1 MPPQIPFENLTLDPN
16 GPPGN
21 AWGLFGPNNELGM
34 LNLLTP
40 ELIAKAASE
49 EIREGIRISLDLPLD
64 RLSHPSFGR
73 KPFKHELIN
82 KAPRVV
88 NDDVLTFNTQTST
101 QWDGFRHYGNLLS
114 YLGADGN
121 REKGEEVY
129 SADNRALPITG
140 NQTHGCYFNGH
151 TLDDLKSS
159 RVLGIDA
166 WANSGGIIGRGILID
181 YASYAQKHSM
191 PLTPFTTSTIPLSTL
206 LTILTETS
214 TTPRP
219 GDILFVRTG
228 FTEAYNALSSAQEAD
243 LAARPM
249 PDFAGV
255 ENGENTLRWL
265 WENQFAAIASDSPSF
280 EPAPL
285 VREGVKPEETLH
297 QWCLSGWGMPI
308 GEYFDLEKLG
318 EKCRERG
325 RWSFFLASVPLKVPG
340 GVASP
345 PNAVAIL

>member
-1 MPPQIPFENLTLDPN
+1 MPPSIPTFDNLTLDPN

-21 AWGLFGPNNELGM
+21 AWGLFGSQNELGM

-40 ELIAKAASE
+40 ELVRKAASE
-49 EIREGIRISLDLPLD
+49 EIRDGVRISLDLPLN

-73 KPFKHELIN
+73 KPFTQELVN

-88 NDDVLTFNTQTST
+88 NDDILTFNTQTST
-101 QWDGFRHYGNLLS
+101 QWDGFRHF
-114 YLGADGN
+114 
-121 REKGEEVY
+121 
-129 SADNRALPITG
+129 G
-140 NQTHGCYFNGH
+140 NQTHACYFNGY
-151 TLDDLKSS
+151 TLDDLRSS

-166 WANSGGIIGRGILID
+166 WSNTGGIIGRGILLD
-181 YASYAQKHSM
+181 YATWATKISI
-191 PLTPFTTSTIPLSTL
+191 PLTPFTTSTIPLSSL
-206 LTILTETS
+206 LQILHETNL
-214 TTPRP
+214 TPRP
-219 GDILFVRTG
+219 GDILFIRTG
-228 FTEAYNALSSAQEAD
+228 FTEAYSNLTLEEEKH
-243 LAARPM
+243 LAARPT

-255 ENGENTLRWL
+255 ENGEKTLRWL

-285 VREGVKPEETLH
+285 VREGVEPEVTLH

-308 GEYFDLEKLG
+308 GEYFDLEELAAY
-318 EKCRERG
+318 CRKEG
-325 RWSFFLASVPLKVPG
+325 RWTFFLSSVPLKVPG

>member
-1 MPPQIPFENLTLDPN
+1 MPPQIPAFENLTLDPT

-40 ELIAKAASE
+40 ELVRKTASE
-49 EIREGIRISLDLPLD
+49 EIREGIRISLDLPLN

-73 KPFKHELIN
+73 KPFVQELVN

-88 NDDVLTFNTQTST
+88 NDDVLTFNTQTSS
-101 QWDGFRHYGNLLS
+101 QWDGFRHF
-114 YLGADGN
+114 
-121 REKGEEVY
+121 
-129 SADNRALPITG
+129 G

-151 TLDDLKSS
+151 GLDELRKK
-159 RVLGIDA
+159 RVLGIDSWSNA
-166 WANSGGIIGRGILID
+166 GGIIGRGILID
-181 YASYAQKHSM
+181 YAAWARRNSI
-191 PLTPFTTSTIPLSTL
+191 PLTPFITSTIALSSL
-206 LTILTETS
+206 LQILTETS

-228 FTEAYNALSSAQEAD
+228 FTAAYNALSAD
-243 LAARPM
+243 EEQAIANRPT

-255 ENGENTLRWL
+255 ENGEKTLRWL

-285 VREGVKPEETLH
+285 VREAEGVKAEVTLH

-308 GEYFDLEKLG
+308 GEYFDLEELARV
-318 EKCRERG
+318 CAERG
-325 RWSFFLASVPLKVPG
+325 RWSFFLSSVPLKVPG

>member
-1 MPPQIPFENLTLDPN
+1 MAPTIPSFDSLTLDPS

-21 AWGLFGPNNELGM
+21 AWGLFGAGNELGM

-40 ELIAKAASE
+40 ELVRKTAAE
-49 EIREGIRISLDLPLD
+49 EIREGIRISLDLPLN

-73 KPFKHELIN
+73 KPFTQELVN
-82 KAPRVV
+82 KAPRIV
-88 NDDVLTFNTQTST
+88 NDDILTFNTQTST
-101 QWDGFRHYGNLLS
+101 QWDGFRHYGN
-114 YLGADGN
+114 
-121 REKGEEVY
+121 
-129 SADNRALPITG
+129 
-140 NQTHGCYFNGH
+140 QTHGCYFNGH
-151 TLDDLKSS
+151 SLDELKES
-159 RVLGIDA
+159 RVIGIDA
-166 WANSGGIIGRGILID
+166 WSNTGGIVGRGILID
-181 YASYAQKHSM
+181 YATWADANSI
-191 PLTPFTTSTIPLSTL
+191 PLTPFTSATIPLSSL
-206 LTILTETS
+206 QTILRETN
-214 TTPRP
+214 TIPRS

-228 FTEAYNALSSAQEAD
+228 FTSAYNALSPDEEAA
-243 LAARPM
+243 LASRST

-255 ENGENTLRWL
+255 ENGEVTLRWL

-285 VREGVKPEETLH
+285 VREGVPPEQTLH

-308 GEYFDLEKLG
+308 GEYYDLEELA

-325 RWSFFLASVPLKVPG
+325 RWTFFLSSVPLKVPG

>member
-1 MPPQIPFENLTLDPN
+1 MPTQTPSFENLTLDPT

-21 AWGLFGPNNELGM
+21 AWGLFGPKNELGM

-40 ELIAKAASE
+40 ELVRKTASE
-49 EIREGIRISLDLPLD
+49 EIREGIRISLDLPLN

-73 KPFKHELIN
+73 KPFVQELIN

-88 NDDVLTFNTQTST
+88 NDDVLTFNTQTSS
-101 QWDGFRHYGNLLS
+101 QWDGFRHF
-114 YLGADGN
+114 
-121 REKGEEVY
+121 
-129 SADNRALPITG
+129 G
-140 NQTHGCYFNGH
+140 NQTQGCYFNGH
-151 TLDDLKSS
+151 KLDELKES

-166 WANSGGIIGRGILID
+166 WSNTGGIIGRGILLD
-181 YASYAQKHSM
+181 YASYAERKSI
-191 PLTPFTTSTIPLSTL
+191 PLTPFKTSTIPLSYL
-206 LTILTETS
+206 HDILTETNLS
-214 TTPRP
+214 PRP

-228 FTEAYNALSSAQEAD
+228 FTAAYNAITLDEEAA
-243 LAARPM
+243 LANRPT

-255 ENGENTLRWL
+255 ENGEKTLRWL
-265 WENQFAAIASDSPSF
+265 WENQFAAIASDAPSF

-285 VREGVKPEETLH
+285 VREGVPPEVTLH

-308 GEYFDLEKLG
+308 GEYFNLEELARV
-318 EKCRERG
+318 CRERG
-325 RWSFFLASVPLKVPG
+325 RWTFFLSSVPLKVPG